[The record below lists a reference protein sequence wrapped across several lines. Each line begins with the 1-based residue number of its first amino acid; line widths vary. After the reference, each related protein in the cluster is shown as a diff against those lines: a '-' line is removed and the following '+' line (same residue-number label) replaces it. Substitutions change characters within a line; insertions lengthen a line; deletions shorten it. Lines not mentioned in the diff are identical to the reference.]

1 VGAAGV
7 EDGVGGVS
15 FGFVFVAP
23 GPVVVSAAGALD
35 AWVVGAL
42 ETAGIA
48 SVEAGDASGDDEPF
62 VGPTG
67 GVVVLDVDWFAPVVT
82 ADGVGESLHFS
93 DAHPTTNA
101 TSKNLK
107 SV

>member
-7 EDGVGGVS
+7 EDGVGGAS
-15 FGFVFVAP
+15 FAFVFVAP
-23 GPVVVSAAGALD
+23 GPVVVSAAGALS

-48 SVEAGDASGDDEPF
+48 SVEAGDSSGEDEPF
-62 VGPTG
+62 VGPAG
-67 GVVVLDVDWFAPVVT
+67 GLVVLEVDWFASVVM
-82 ADGVGESLHFS
+82 AGGLGESLHFS

-101 TSKNLK
+101 TRKNLK